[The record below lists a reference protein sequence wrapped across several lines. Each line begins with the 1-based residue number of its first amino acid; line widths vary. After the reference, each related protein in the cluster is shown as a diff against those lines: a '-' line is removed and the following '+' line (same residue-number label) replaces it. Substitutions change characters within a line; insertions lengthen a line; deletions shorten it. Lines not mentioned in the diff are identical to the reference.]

1 MLKPAPAVLR
11 GLLSRYADARIT
23 LALEDSPRVRLELEN
38 VSFTLC
44 VATATRNIKDALAA
58 ADDML
63 AAAPYAPAAATAA
76 GTAARLAGRRKSR
89 SAPVPAPDGRPG
101 AVAHGVG

>member
-23 LALEDSPRVRLELEN
+23 LALEDSPEVRLELEN

-63 AAAPYAPAAATAA
+63 AATPCAPAPGTTAGAPAGSAAA
-76 GTAARLAGRRKSR
+76 
-89 SAPVPAPDGRPG
+89 
-101 AVAHGVG
+101 

>member
-23 LALEDSPRVRLELEN
+23 LALEDSPEVRLELEN

-63 AAAPYAPAAATAA
+63 AAAPCAPSKAAATPAGAPA
-76 GTAARLAGRRKSR
+76 GTAAA
-89 SAPVPAPDGRPG
+89 
-101 AVAHGVG
+101 